1 MNDLATPDPELVV
14 IIPIFKHSGLLAEAV
29 ESVLKQ
35 QFTRGLHLVLV
46 NDGCPFSE
54 THELCQDY
62 AFTYPETVTYLR
74 QSNDGLSAAR
84 NSGIRHVL
92 EYIPSAE
99 AIYLLDADNRIR
111 PHSLSRAKASLDA
124 DPSIDWIYPDIDMFG
139 LASAS
144 DYGGPYSLLIHSV
157 MNICEAGS
165 LIHRR
170 VFEAGV
176 LFDTSFNIGW
186 EDWDFF
192 LCAAEKG
199 FRGKNVSFGLQY
211 RKRPES
217 MLAESRRETVALD
230 SAILKKHERLF
241 QTKTQIQLE
250 QTEAPR
256 YAIHL
261 IDEQRVLYCVD
272 PEAAGTRT
280 LSFAEFDKEF
290 WHSVIAPGHVRTPPL
305 NIFVRRSFLES
316 LSKARILHNVLWKME
331 TAAGSDCVSS
341 LALEENPEG
350 RLSLSVL
357 EDVDGEGRHRDALL
371 TMVPKPLL
379 KPSLMDGHVDEIESI
394 VEVKPTLKVVT
405 LKLSV
410 PERVYRTVKNKTDTS
425 VSGVLSAFNG
435 LRDSKWKS
443 ASGVR
448 WGHRTP
454 GISLRGAEHTL
465 IRKPFENEPVY
476 PRLPNEKR
484 NVGFLFSLIEFE
496 GVEGVGLQI
505 ARGLRAHGWT
515 PHAVVLGS
523 EDIAFNQEWQEVFSS
538 INLVSEP
545 DYNAQTEQTHYFGT
559 EIPSWATRGQHGKL
573 LSTLQWLDVAINFHG
588 GAAVGMMGQL
598 RQNGIKTLNCLH
610 LNDLSALGMPNGD
623 TYLGLAYEHAFDYF
637 VPCSKTLGTWLHG
650 MGVPQDKIVSVQNAP
665 GFEIDPKL
673 TAGGIAARKS
683 RNPSDPLRVL
693 FLGRLDHQN
702 GLDHL
707 NNIIM
712 LTRTER
718 IDIEWRILGGSALA
732 KQAAT
737 EPVEVSALEKLPV
750 FTPAEPTEAYAWADV
765 VVLLSRYEE
774 LPLTVLDALRAG
786 AVMIATDV
794 GAIREI
800 LQDGVNGVLLPE
812 PKAISGAV
820 EALKRFSLR
829 RGELERLS
837 DAGVEEMQNRSWTAN
852 VEPLVRVLDGSLPS
866 SKLAPTGK

>member
-316 LSKARILHNVLWKME
+316 L
-331 TAAGSDCVSS
+331 
-341 LALEENPEG
+341 
-350 RLSLSVL
+350 
-357 EDVDGEGRHRDALL
+357 
-371 TMVPKPLL
+371 
-379 KPSLMDGHVDEIESI
+379 
-394 VEVKPTLKVVT
+394 
-405 LKLSV
+405 
-410 PERVYRTVKNKTDTS
+410 
-425 VSGVLSAFNG
+425 
-435 LRDSKWKS
+435 
-443 ASGVR
+443 
-448 WGHRTP
+448 
-454 GISLRGAEHTL
+454 
-465 IRKPFENEPVY
+465 
-476 PRLPNEKR
+476 
-484 NVGFLFSLIEFE
+484 
-496 GVEGVGLQI
+496 
-505 ARGLRAHGWT
+505 
-515 PHAVVLGS
+515 
-523 EDIAFNQEWQEVFSS
+523 
-538 INLVSEP
+538 
-545 DYNAQTEQTHYFGT
+545 
-559 EIPSWATRGQHGKL
+559 
-573 LSTLQWLDVAINFHG
+573 
-588 GAAVGMMGQL
+588 
-598 RQNGIKTLNCLH
+598 
-610 LNDLSALGMPNGD
+610 
-623 TYLGLAYEHAFDYF
+623 
-637 VPCSKTLGTWLHG
+637 
-650 MGVPQDKIVSVQNAP
+650 
-665 GFEIDPKL
+665 
-673 TAGGIAARKS
+673 
-683 RNPSDPLRVL
+683 
-693 FLGRLDHQN
+693 
-702 GLDHL
+702 
-707 NNIIM
+707 
-712 LTRTER
+712 
-718 IDIEWRILGGSALA
+718 
-732 KQAAT
+732 
-737 EPVEVSALEKLPV
+737 
-750 FTPAEPTEAYAWADV
+750 
-765 VVLLSRYEE
+765 
-774 LPLTVLDALRAG
+774 
-786 AVMIATDV
+786 
-794 GAIREI
+794 
-800 LQDGVNGVLLPE
+800 
-812 PKAISGAV
+812 
-820 EALKRFSLR
+820 
-829 RGELERLS
+829 
-837 DAGVEEMQNRSWTAN
+837 
-852 VEPLVRVLDGSLPS
+852 
-866 SKLAPTGK
+866 